1 MLGLALSLLSSVLN
15 GALAWAMLRKAREHR
30 SMALE
35 GDARHLITDVWTSA
49 GVVVGLLAVQATGA
63 RMLQSNPKFVLRNHV
78 GELAIRAAQTK
89 DFSGVS
95 QLLLLL
101 QSPLDEHPGFESH
114 ADFPPDWAD
123 QIEISC
129 SS

>member
-1 MLGLALSLLSSVLN
+1 MIQDLMSAQAQAQKATVSQWCRVLGMS
-15 GALAWAMLRKAREHR
+15 R
-30 SMALE
+30 SGWYA
-35 GDARHLITDVWTSA
+35 
-49 GVVVGLLAVQATGA
+49 A
-63 RMLQSNPKFVLRNHV
+63 RMRATNPSVVLRNHL

-95 QLLLLL
+95 HLLHLL
-101 QSPLDEHPGFESH
+101 SHPFDEHPGFEAH
-114 ADFPPDWAD
+114 ADFPPDWAS

>member
-1 MLGLALSLLSSVLN
+1 MPDYLLRLEPQNAAQTGQQMLN
-15 GALAWAMLRKAREHR
+15 
-30 SMALE
+30 
-35 GDARHLITDVWTSA
+35 T
-49 GVVVGLLAVQATGA
+49 
-63 RMLQSNPKFVLRNHV
+63 NPKFVLRNHV

-95 QLLLLL
+95 QLLSLL
-101 QSPLDEHPGFESH
+101 QSPFDEHPGFESH